1 MQGDCLWPRAV
12 ICVRGCARLPG
23 FAGAT
28 WSIAGNEAY
37 GDDAYLDVTHMQ
49 IAAGSP
55 QALARVI
62 QRTLQ
67 ARGRHA
73 RVDKFS
79 IGLGPHDTIARY
91 AAVMAATGEVGVI
104 APWEVRQRL
113 RAAPWIEVFPQ
124 ASHLKKFLR
133 RRGVF
138 TCGQL
143 AAMSLQNFERHN
155 GGRSLWRLCRGE
167 DVEQSLSCE
176 GLVTMGYE
184 KVLPPH
190 TRGRRVLQAYV
201 RKLCQRLR
209 RDLGRR
215 GQRAAALVLELESG
229 DDGLTRAQH
238 VFTGD
243 EWELLPAAESL
254 LRRLY
259 CGLSVYRLRLRL
271 YGLEHC
277 YGQGELEL
285 VAA

>member
-1 MQGDCLWPRAV
+1 M
-12 ICVRGCARLPG
+12 PG

-28 WSIAGNEAY
+28 WSIAGNETY
-37 GDDAYLDVTHMQ
+37 GDDAYLDVTHLQ

-62 QRTLQ
+62 QKTLQ
-67 ARGRHA
+67 APHI
-73 RVDKFS
+73 DKFS
-79 IGLGPHDTIARY
+79 IGLGPHNAIARY
-91 AAVMAATGEVGVI
+91 AAIMAAAGEVSVI
-104 APWEVRQRL
+104 APWEARQRL
-113 RAAPWIEVFPQ
+113 RAVPWIEVFPQ
-124 ASHLKKFLR
+124 ASHLKEFLR
-133 RRGVF
+133 RQGVF

-143 AAMSLQNFERHN
+143 AVISLQNIERHN
-155 GGRSLWRLCRGE
+155 GGRSLWQLCRGE

-176 GLVTMGYE
+176 GLETMGYE

-190 TRGRRVLQAYV
+190 TRSRRVLQAYV

-209 RDLGRR
+209 RDLERR

-229 DDGLTRAQH
+229 DGGLIRAQY

-243 EWELLPAAESL
+243 EWELSPAAEGL

-259 CGLSVYRLRLRL
+259 CGQSVYRLRLRL